1 MPRSARKASLLPRLV
16 VLADS
21 LAFHGPEGPVPL
33 ADPRLYPNQ
42 AGAALEA
49 ATGAAWD
56 VQVWARAGYGLRET
70 WLGLQK
76 DVHLQ
81 QQLVIG
87 ADAVVLGTGTMDQ
100 ASVAVPRWVVL
111 SLAYLRPPRL
121 RRRVRNAIDRWHP
134 AATRLTRGR
143 WRYTPPS
150 VVAHGFAKSVDALRL
165 FAPQAALVCVL
176 PAVHRAAYYG
186 GVDRWHEVT
195 HRTRARAGAGQGRP
209 CRRPAPRCPRRTWT
223 ATTPTARTG
232 AGSCTPR
239 SAPRWPRRLLPQ
251 LRYGDDNNTPGEL
264 GAAGLRGWPRRRQ
277 RHRPAEPELGNASGG
292 TVTRPW
298 TADDR
303 SSSSPGAIPRRCRR
317 PSGTPTR

>member
-1 MPRSARKASLLPRLV
+1 MPRLV

-33 ADPRLYPNQ
+33 SDPRLYPNQ

-49 ATGAAWD
+49 ATGTAWD

-70 WLGLQK
+70 WVGLQK

-81 QQLVIG
+81 QQLVLG
-87 ADAVVLGTGTMDQ
+87 ADAVVLGTGSMDQ

-121 RRRVRNAIDRWHP
+121 RRRVRNTIDRWHP
-134 AATRLTRGR
+134 AVTRLTRGR

-165 FAPQAALVCVL
+165 FAPRAALVCVL
-176 PAVHRAAYYG
+176 PTVHRAVYYG

-195 HRTRARAGAGQGRP
+195 HRTVRELAQAKDVPAVDLRPLSAAHLDRYNPDGTHWGWELHAEVGAALAGAM
-209 CRRPAPRCPRRTWT
+209 
-223 ATTPTARTG
+223 
-232 AGSCTPR
+232 
-239 SAPRWPRRLLPQ
+239 LPQ
-251 LRYGDDNNTPGEL
+251 LRYGDATTHLGSSGQPG
-264 GAAGLRGWPRRRQ
+264 
-277 RHRPAEPELGNASGG
+277 
-292 TVTRPW
+292 
-298 TADDR
+298 
-303 SSSSPGAIPRRCRR
+303 
-317 PSGTPTR
+317 